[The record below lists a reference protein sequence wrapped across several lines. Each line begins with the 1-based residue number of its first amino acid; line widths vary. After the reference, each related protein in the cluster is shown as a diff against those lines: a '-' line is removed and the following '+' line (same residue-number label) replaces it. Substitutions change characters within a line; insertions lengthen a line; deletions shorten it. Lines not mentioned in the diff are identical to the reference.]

1 VQAVTW
7 SPEMVLGVPEM
18 DDAHKALLAELARLD
33 AAPDDQFGAGFL
45 ALITALERDFQGEEA
60 LMEKI
65 DFPAL
70 RSHREQHARV
80 LSGLHHVA
88 PDVMR
93 GDFTLGREAT
103 KLLPQ
108 WFQFHL
114 STMDAALAVALELA
128 DSPDRSPSR
137 RSPGPIE

>member
-1 VQAVTW
+1 MQAVTW

-128 DSPDRSPSR
+128 DSSDRSLSHA
-137 RSPGPIE
+137 PGG